1 METTGLLDSS
11 TRTRSAAEDLVYLTG
26 FGNTHASEVI
36 PGSLPVGQNSPQR
49 APRGLY
55 AEQVSGTAFTSPRAE
70 NRRTWC
76 YRILPSAM
84 HPPFEQFDNRLL
96 SSAPMA
102 GVVTSPNRL
111 RWDPLPIPSQATD
124 FVEGLVTLAAVGDA
138 AAQRGVAVHLYCAN
152 RSMVHRVFVNSDG
165 ELLVVPQDG
174 ALLLHTEMGRLF
186 LSPGEIAVIPRGIRF
201 RVELSDTF
209 ARGYVCE
216 NYGQLFRLPE
226 LGPIGSNGLA
236 NVRDFLAPT
245 ASYELTDSKV
255 TVIQKFLGRLW
266 IAEYDHS
273 PLDVV
278 AWHGNYYPYKYDL
291 TRFMAINTVT
301 FDHADPSIFTV
312 LTSPSHLP
320 GTADIDFVVFPPRWS
335 VAEHTFRP
343 PWFHRN
349 VMSEYMGLINGQYD
363 VRTEGFKCG
372 GGSLHNC
379 MSAHGPDPAT
389 FARASTEEL
398 KPVYLGGSL
407 AFMFE
412 SRLPF
417 QLTKFAQETVI
428 LQRDYDQVWASFERH
443 FEVPRS
449 P

>member
-1 METTGLLDSS
+1 MPTTDLLESS
-11 TRTRSAAEDLVYLTG
+11 PRAFPAADEIAYLAG
-26 FGNTHASEVI
+26 FGNSHASEAI
-36 PGSLPVGQNSPQR
+36 PGTLPIGRNSPQR
-49 APRGLY
+49 APRGMY

-84 HPPFEQFDNRLL
+84 HPPFEPFDHRLL
-96 SSAPMA
+96 SSAPAAAM
-102 GVVTSPNRL
+102 VTSPNRM
-111 RWDPLPIPSQATD
+111 RWDPLPTPTPATD
-124 FVEGLVTLAAVGDA
+124 FVEGLVTLATAGDA
-138 AAQRGVAVHLYCAN
+138 AAQRGLAIHLYCAN
-152 RSMVHRVFVNSDG
+152 RSMVHRIFVNSDG
-165 ELLVVPQDG
+165 ELLIVPQEG
-174 ALLLHTEMGRLF
+174 ALLLHTEMGRLL

-201 RVELSDTF
+201 RVELCAAM

-216 NYGQLFRLPE
+216 NHGSLFRLPE
-226 LGPIGSNGLA
+226 LGAIGANGLA

-245 ASYELTDSKV
+245 ASYELTSSK
-255 TVIQKFLGRLW
+255 TAVIQKFLGRLW
-266 IAEYDHS
+266 IAQYDHS

-291 TRFMAINTVT
+291 NRFMAINTVS

-335 VAEHTFRP
+335 VADDTFRP

-349 VMSEYMGLINGQYD
+349 VMSEFMGLVSGQYD
-363 VRTEGFKCG
+363 VRSEGFQCG

-379 MSAHGPDPAT
+379 MSAHGPDPTT
-389 FARASTEEL
+389 FNRASTEDL

-417 QLTKFAQETVI
+417 QLTKFAQEAVI
-428 LQRDYDQVWASFERH
+428 LQRDYDQVWAGFEPH
-443 FEVPRS
+443 FAGPAA